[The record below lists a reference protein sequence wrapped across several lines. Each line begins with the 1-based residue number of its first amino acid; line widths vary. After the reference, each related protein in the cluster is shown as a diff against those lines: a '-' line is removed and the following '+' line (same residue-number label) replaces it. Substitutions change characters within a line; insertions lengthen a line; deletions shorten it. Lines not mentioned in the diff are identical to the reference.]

1 MKITKILIN
10 KMPVNIKYNVLTCN
24 SSLHS
29 LDHICSSMRKQLR
42 QISCHWTV
50 TNSHSYQRK
59 LDHASLLCCDNKLY
73 FAASLMETPKCTR
86 CITLA
91 MSPVEVFVTARFL
104 ISDCS
109 FLKHLTIWFSVL
121 QVQIAVVCTVFLI
134 RWFLQFRG
142 QLDPLIDCQGLWLF
156 DSFLIPVTNAST
168 GDWHKWLSRDVL

>member
-10 KMPVNIKYNVLTCN
+10 KMPVDIKYNVLTCN

-42 QISCHWTV
+42 QISCLWTV

-73 FAASLMETPKCTR
+73 FAASLTETPKCTR

-109 FLKHLTIWFSVL
+109 FLEHLTIWFSVVPSSNCSCVYCIL
-121 QVQIAVVCTVFLI
+121 DSLIFAVQRST
-134 RWFLQFRG
+134 WS
-142 QLDPLIDCQGLWLF
+142 LD
-156 DSFLIPVTNAST
+156 
-168 GDWHKWLSRDVL
+168 WLSRTLIVWFISDPGHKRFNRGLT